1 MGWEEC
7 GVTLRPGAGHFPD
20 AAGTRAY
27 GLYDPA
33 AGFRKPQVGTWSY
46 RPQKYPNFSDNGPHF
61 ALPVRALASVNP
73 FIYHYKWHFLGGVL
87 FVALSTLLAIF
98 PAQLVRYAF
107 DLVNE
112 GIDLYHLYAGTQ
124 AQHDVYQLFGRNV
137 LFYGMLII
145 LLALLRGIFLFFMR
159 QTLIV
164 MSRHIENDQKNQIFN
179 HYQSLPLS
187 FYRRNSTGDL
197 MSRIAEDVGRVR
209 MYLGPAIM
217 YFLQL
222 VLLFVLI
229 VPLMLMVNVKLTL
242 YTLLPLPI
250 LSVSIFYINN
260 LIERKSDEIQR
271 ALAGMTTFV
280 QEAFSGIRVLKSFVR
295 QADSH
300 EQFSQAS
307 NHYKEKSLSLN
318 FVNALFFPLILFL
331 VGLSTLITVW
341 VGGQEVI
348 RGTITTGTIAEF
360 LIYVNLLTWPVT
372 ALGWT
377 SSLVQRAEASQA
389 RINEFLDQ
397 KTDIVSRQ
405 NIVREIQGDIVF
417 DHVSFTYPDT
427 GIEALKDVSFRIRPG
442 QTLAVIGN
450 TGSGKST
457 IAALLCRLYDVTE
470 GSISVDGT
478 DVRDYALTSLR
489 EQIGY
494 VPQDVFLFSDTIRN
508 NINFGLNQPDEA
520 RMLQAARDADVHD
533 NIAAFPEGFDTKV
546 GERGI
551 TLSGG
556 QKQRVSMARALV
568 KEPKIL
574 ILDDSL
580 SAVDT
585 KTENAILGSLQRI
598 MANRTSLII
607 SHRVSSVKLADEILV
622 LDDGVIV
629 QHGTHA
635 ALMAETGGLYQA
647 LYERQL
653 QTEEV

>member
-1 MGWEEC
+1 MP
-7 GVTLRPGAGHFPD
+7 T
-20 AAGTRAY
+20 
-27 GLYDPA
+27 
-33 AGFRKPQVGTWSY
+33 
-46 RPQKYPNFSDNGPHF
+46 
-61 ALPVRALASVNP
+61 RALAAVNSH
-73 FIYHYKWHFLGGVL
+73 IYRYKWHFLGGVL
-87 FVALSTLLAIF
+87 FVILSTLLTIF

-107 DLVNE
+107 DLVTE
-112 GIDLYHLYAGTQ
+112 GIDLYKLYAGTQ
-124 AQHDVYQLFGRNV
+124 AQAGVYELFGRNV
-137 LFYGMLII
+137 LFYGLLII
-145 LLALLRGIFLFFMR
+145 GLALLRGIFLFFMR

-164 MSRHIENDQKNQIFN
+164 MSRLIENDQKNQIYQ

-187 FYRRNSTGDL
+187 FYRRHSTGDL
-197 MSRIAEDVGRVR
+197 MSRISEDVGRVR

-222 VLLFVLI
+222 VLMFVL
-229 VPLMLMVNVKLTL
+229 VLPLMLVVNVKLTL
-242 YTLLPLPI
+242 LTLLPLPI
-250 LSVSIFYINN
+250 LSVSIFYVNN
-260 LIERKSDEIQR
+260 LIERKSDEIQK
-271 ALAGMTTFV
+271 ALAAMTTFT

-295 QADSH
+295 QDDSA
-300 EQFSQAS
+300 QRFDAAS
-307 NHYKEKSLSLN
+307 DEYKDKSLSLN
-318 FVNALFFPLILFL
+318 FVNSLFFPLILFL
-331 VGLSTLITVW
+331 IGLSTITTVW
-341 VGGQEVI
+341 IGGQEVI
-348 RGTITTGTIAEF
+348 RGTITTGSIAEF
-360 LIYVNLLTWPVT
+360 IIYVNLLTWPVT

-389 RINEFLDQ
+389 RINEFLDE
-397 KTDIVSRQ
+397 KTNIVSRH
-405 NIVREIQGDIVF
+405 NVERVIVGDIVF
-417 DHVSFTYPDT
+417 DNVTFTYPDT
-427 GIEALKDVSFRIRPG
+427 GIRALHDVSFRVRPG

-457 IAALLCRLYDVTE
+457 IAALLCRLYDVTS
-470 GSISVDGT
+470 GSISVDGV

-494 VPQDVFLFSDTIRN
+494 VPQDVFLFSDTIRQ
-508 NINFGLNQPDEA
+508 NINFGLDQPDEA
-520 RMLQAARDADVHD
+520 RMAQAAKDADVYD
-533 NIAAFPEGFDTKV
+533 NIERFPEGFDTKV

-585 KTENAILGSLQRI
+585 KTENAILGALQRV
-598 MANRTSLII
+598 MLNRTSLII

-622 LDDGVIV
+622 LDDGQIV

-635 ALMAETGGLYQA
+635 ALLADQNGLYRA

-653 QTEEV
+653 QAEPVVNE